1 MKRNAKT
8 KWISLIMAMLLLVS
22 VTACGNSQSGSESNS
37 GNNSGSNAPAPEAN
51 QGSTGEAPTSISDLT
66 ILTGPSGGTMEIVGA
81 ATIEVFKSVMPGTQ
95 FSSVPTT
102 GSAVNIHMLVAGEG
116 EVGIITADTMAAA
129 VNGEDPFT
137 EPVEGLMSMC
147 ALYPNTIQLWALPE
161 SGIDDF
167 SDLEGK
173 TFTCGQ
179 YGGGPYQPCMNMMSV
194 FGMSEDS
201 VKAAGGNITPL
212 AWGEATSNL
221 QDGNIDAVF
230 WTTSYPAAGIVNA
243 SVGRDFKLV
252 QINRDKLAEF
262 KNTFQGWVDITIP
275 AGTYTFQNED
285 VYTIGSPNLYVV
297 REDVP
302 EEVVYELTK
311 AICENYAALGA
322 AHALLADLS
331 DETVA
336 QGLVGG
342 VHPGALRYYEEMGI
356 KVN

>member
-1 MKRNAKT
+1 MMKT
-8 KWISLIMAMLLLVS
+8 KITRLISIVCMLALLICLC
-22 VTACGNSQSGSESNS
+22 ACSSTEKTTQQEESK
-37 GNNSGSNAPAPEAN
+37 EA
-51 QGSTGEAPTSISDLT
+51 SDTISDLT

-81 ATIEVFKSVMPGTQ
+81 AAIELFKAAMPDVQ
-95 FSSVPTT
+95 FSSVPST
-102 GSAVNIHMLVAGEG
+102 GSAVNVKMMAAGEG
-116 EVGIITADTMAAA
+116 EMGIITADTLAAA
-129 VNGEDPFT
+129 VNGDDPFE
-137 EPVEGLMSMC
+137 EPVEGLMSLC

-161 SGIDDF
+161 AGIDDF

-179 YGGGPYQPCMNMMSV
+179 YGGGPYQPCMNMLSI
-194 FGMSEDS
+194 FGMSEES
-201 VKAAGGNITPL
+201 INAAGGKITPL

-252 QINRDKLAEF
+252 QINRDKLAEY
-262 KNTFQGWVDITIP
+262 KETFEGWVDITIP
-275 AGTYTFQNED
+275 AGTYTFQKED
-285 VYTIGSPNLYVV
+285 IYTLGTPNLLVV

-302 EEVVYELTK
+302 EEVVYQLTK
-311 AICENYAALGA
+311 AICENYDTLAAS
-322 AHALLADLS
+322 HALLDALN

-342 VHPGALRYYEEMGI
+342 IHPGALRYYQEKGI
-356 KVN
+356 NFE